1 MNTINDEFQSDKAH
15 LIKFNQDYSLFSIGT
30 ERGYKIYETFP
41 ISGIHE
47 KILYGGIS
55 LCVLSYRSNYLALVG
70 GGKLPKYT
78 NKKVILYNDAE
89 DCIESEFKFT
99 TPVKNVKFK
108 KNLIFIVLEKKI
120 YVFNVENSQNID
132 SFDTIVNK
140 KGMIAINGSPNK
152 TIMAHPI
159 QFNDQPDK
167 GYVGIKNYKTN
178 KYFPLLV
185 HEESL
190 SNMAMDHYGLL
201 LATVNDKGTII
212 RIHSIEDK
220 TLVYECR
227 RGKDKAF
234 INYLAFDVNYKYF
247 GITSDRGTIHIWKLN
262 DIVEKNYS
270 MKSYSA
276 AVNKNNNNNL
286 KTNTIK
292 NEYIFIET
300 DNKNNINDK
309 EERDKFKVKKIKNYK
324 SETSF
329 GKIKINNPRCI
340 FCFKPE
346 DLVIIITLDGKYGF
360 SRIEKKGGYFNYIE
374 KELKNRII
382 E

>member
-1 MNTINDEFQSDKAH
+1 MDTIKDEFQSDKAH
-15 LIKFNQDYSLFSIGT
+15 LIKFNQDYSMFSIGT
-30 ERGYKIYETFP
+30 ERGYKIYNTYP
-41 ISGIHE
+41 ISDIHE

-55 LCVLSYRSNYLALVG
+55 LCVMSYRSNYLALVG

-120 YVFNVENSQNID
+120 YVFNVQNSQNID

-140 KGMIAINGSPNK
+140 NGMIAINGSPNK

-185 HEESL
+185 HEETL
-190 SNMAMDHYGLL
+190 SNMAMDYYGLL
-201 LATVNDKGTII
+201 LATSNDKGTII

-227 RGKDKAF
+227 RGKEKAF

-247 GITSDRGTIHIWKLN
+247 GVTSDRGTIHIWKLN

-270 MKSYSA
+270 VKAHST
-276 AVNKNNNNNL
+276 NDKKINNL
-286 KTNTIK
+286 ISKTIKDDFVFIESENKNTIK
-292 NEYIFIET
+292 E
-300 DNKNNINDK
+300 K
-309 EERDKFKVKKIKNYK
+309 EERDKYKIKKIKNYK

-329 GKIKINNPRCI
+329 GKIKINKQRCI
-340 FCFKPE
+340 FCFKPD
-346 DLVIIITLDGKYGF
+346 DLVVIITFDGKYGF
-360 SRIEKKGGYFNYIE
+360 AQIAKKGGYFNYIE
-374 KELKNRII
+374 KELKKKMK

>member
-1 MNTINDEFQSDKAH
+1 MDTINDEFQSDKAH
-15 LIKFNQDYSLFSIGT
+15 LIKFNQDYSMFSIGT
-30 ERGYKIYETFP
+30 ERGYKIYNTYP
-41 ISGIHE
+41 ISDIHE

-55 LCVLSYRSNYLALVG
+55 LCVMSYRSNYLALVG

-120 YVFNVENSQNID
+120 YVFNVQNSQNID

-140 KGMIAINGSPNK
+140 NGMIAINGSPNK

-185 HEESL
+185 HEETL

-201 LATVNDKGTII
+201 LATSNDKGTII

-227 RGKDKAF
+227 RGKEKAF

-247 GITSDRGTIHIWKLN
+247 GVTSDRGTIHIWKLN

-270 MKSYSA
+270 VKAHSTNDKKS
-276 AVNKNNNNNL
+276 NNL
-286 KTNTIK
+286 ICKTIKDDFVFIESENKNTIK
-292 NEYIFIET
+292 EI
-300 DNKNNINDK
+300 
-309 EERDKFKVKKIKNYK
+309 EERDKYKIKKIKNYK

-329 GKIKINNPRCI
+329 GKIKINKQRCI
-340 FCFKPE
+340 FCFKPD
-346 DLVIIITLDGKYGF
+346 DLVVIITFDGKYGF
-360 SRIEKKGGYFNYIE
+360 AQIAKKGGYFNYIE
-374 KELKNRII
+374 KELKKKMI

>member
-1 MNTINDEFQSDKAH
+1 MDTIKDEFQSDKAH
-15 LIKFNQDYSLFSIGT
+15 LIKFNQDYSMFSIGT
-30 ERGYKIYETFP
+30 ERGYKIYNTYP
-41 ISGIHE
+41 ISDIHE

-55 LCVLSYRSNYLALVG
+55 LCVMSYRSNYLALVG

-120 YVFNVENSQNID
+120 YVFNVQNSQNID

-140 KGMIAINGSPNK
+140 NGMIAINGSPNK

-185 HEESL
+185 HEETL

-201 LATVNDKGTII
+201 LATSNDKGTII

-227 RGKDKAF
+227 RGKEKAF
-234 INYLAFDVNYKYF
+234 INYITFDVNYKYF
-247 GITSDRGTIHIWKLN
+247 GVTSDRGTIHIWKLN

-270 MKSYSA
+270 VKAHSTKD
-276 AVNKNNNNNL
+276 KNINNL
-286 KTNTIK
+286 ISKTIKDDFVFIESENKNTIK
-292 NEYIFIET
+292 E
-300 DNKNNINDK
+300 K
-309 EERDKFKVKKIKNYK
+309 EERDKYKIKKIKNYK

-329 GKIKINNPRCI
+329 GKIKINKQRCI
-340 FCFKPE
+340 FCFKPD
-346 DLVIIITLDGKYGF
+346 DLVVIISFDGKYGF
-360 SRIEKKGGYFNYIE
+360 SQISKKGGYFNYIE
-374 KELKNRII
+374 KDLKKK
-382 E
+382 